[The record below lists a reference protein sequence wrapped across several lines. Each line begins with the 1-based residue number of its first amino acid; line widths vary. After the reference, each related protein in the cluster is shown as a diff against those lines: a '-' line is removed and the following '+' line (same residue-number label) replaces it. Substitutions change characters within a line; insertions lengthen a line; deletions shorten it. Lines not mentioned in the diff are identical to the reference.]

1 MMVKEEDEDRIVLAD
16 SVVKN
21 IFYGLFGIAV
31 GLFMLLGWIAH
42 SDFSDIGLLEIY
54 VGLFAVLVFGGIFI
68 GGFVRLLVRESIII
82 DKRLQSVTILEE
94 SPIKYFESIKKI
106 PFVCI
111 RRIEITYKANYE
123 ECDYDSPSAWADS
136 SWDVSL
142 ITSDEGSLQICDSG
156 SKSKAE
162 KIARK
167 ICRITGKN
175 VTHRAECVGSV
186 A

>member
-1 MMVKEEDEDRIVLAD
+1 MMVKEGDEERIVLAD

-68 GGFVRLLVRESIII
+68 GGFVQLMVKKSIII
-82 DKRLQSVTILEE
+82 DKRLRSVTILEE
-94 SPIKYFESIKKI
+94 SPIKYFESIEKI
-106 PFVCI
+106 PFAHI

-123 ECDYDSPSAWADS
+123 GCDYDSPQAWAIS
-136 SWDVSL
+136 SWDISL

-162 KIARK
+162 KIARE
-167 ICRITGKN
+167 ICGITGKN
-175 VTHRAECVGSV
+175 VTHRAECIGSV